1 MNKLFLALG
10 VSALSPLAIAKPTIV
25 TSISPVSMI
34 VAAIAGDR
42 ADIQQIVTNTA
53 SPHDYAMRPSD
64 LRKISNAD
72 AVVWVGESLENFL
85 EKPIHNA
92 GKEDDSIEWLALKG
106 LELHSYGEHDEHD
119 HDEHDH
125 DEHDHDEHDHDEHD
139 HDEHDHDEH
148 DHDEHDHDE
157 HDHDEHGHEG
167 HDHSGVDPHVWLS
180 PDNARVLANAVTM
193 RLVYLDSDNASYYK
207 TNLAAFEKGL
217 TATDAEIR
225 QSLNKVKD
233 VPYIV
238 FHDGYT
244 YFEEHYGLNH
254 AGEVAVSPERKPGAK
269 KVAELRHEIEEN
281 KIQCVFSEPQ
291 FSPGIV
297 ESLLEGTNVK
307 SGVLDPLGSDVKIN
321 KDAYLSFLKMLSGQF
336 ISCLG

>member
-1 MNKLFLALG
+1 
-10 VSALSPLAIAKPTIV
+10 
-25 TSISPVSMI
+25 
-34 VAAIAGDR
+34 
-42 ADIQQIVTNTA
+42 
-53 SPHDYAMRPSD
+53 
-64 LRKISNAD
+64 
-72 AVVWVGESLENFL
+72 
-85 EKPIHNA
+85 
-92 GKEDDSIEWLALKG
+92 
-106 LELHSYGEHDEHD
+106 
-119 HDEHDH
+119 
-125 DEHDHDEHDHDEHD
+125 
-139 HDEHDHDEH
+139 
-148 DHDEHDHDE
+148 
-157 HDHDEHGHEG
+157 
-167 HDHSGVDPHVWLS
+167 
-180 PDNARVLANAVTM
+180 M